1 MTDTLRQGTH
11 NGHLMVA
18 ALKQHRDDPVM
29 YLGDTTLT
37 GGEVARR
44 ISQYVQAFEAL
55 GAGPGHAGGAA
66 GGEPSGG
73 AGQHRRRAVCW
84 GWRRT
89 ALHPLGSLDDHAYV
103 LADAGIETLIVD
115 PWLCSP
121 SGRRVLLDPRPRRHV
136 ATGAHLRKGPQSAEH
151 RARTSTP

>member
-55 GAGPGHAGGAA
+55 ARAGV
-66 GGEPSGG
+66 
-73 AGQHRRRAVCW
+73 R
-84 GWRRT
+84 
-89 ALHPLGSLDDHAYV
+89 
-103 LADAGIETLIVD
+103 
-115 PWLCSP
+115 
-121 SGRRVLLDPRPRRHV
+121 RPRCSR
-136 ATGAHLRKGPQSAEH
+136 
-151 RARTSTP
+151 